1 MSRGVEAFWR
11 AGQRALLACAVAGVC
26 VAVSV
31 AAQVPET
38 LPAGEGREVV
48 RTKCLTC
55 HDAELIVQ
63 QRLTRPGWV
72 RELEKMERWGAV
84 LTAGE
89 RATAADYL
97 AQHFPQ
103 RGRASAAAAPAPAA
117 PGAAPDAGQ
126 SVLERRCLGCHQS
139 DLIEQQRLD
148 RAAWGRELDKMVR
161 WGAVVTDAERGDLL
175 AYLAARFGQR

>member
-1 MSRGVEAFWR
+1 MSRAGVGAFWR

-26 VAVSV
+26 VVVPA
-31 AAQVPET
+31 AAQQPET

-48 RTKCLTC
+48 RAKCLVC

-103 RGRASAAAAPAPAA
+103 RGRASVAAAPAA
-117 PGAAPDAGQ
+117 PGASPDAGQ
-126 SVLERRCLGCHQS
+126 SALERRCLGCHQS

-148 RAAWGRELDKMVR
+148 RAGWGRELDKMVR

>member
-161 WGAVVTDAERGDLL
+161 WGAAVTDAERGDLL

>member
-31 AAQVPET
+31 AAQAPET

-117 PGAAPDAGQ
+117 PGTAPDAGQ

-161 WGAVVTDAERGDLL
+161 WGAAVTDAERGDLL